1 MEPNKIVVK
10 YKNQAVVKGTTT
22 DFFPNKPKFHLTGE
36 DGKTTEISIETLKA
50 IFFVK
55 DLEGD
60 KDHAYNYKDEIAA
73 AGRKMRVHFTD
84 GEIISGYTLGYSPD
98 RDGFFLTPADLKG
111 NNARIFVV
119 RSATQKI
126 EFIQSL

>member
-10 YKNQAVVKGTTT
+10 FKNQTVVKGTTT

-36 DGKTTEISIETLKA
+36 DGKTTEISVETLKA

-55 DLEGD
+55 DLGGD
-60 KDHAYNYKDEIAA
+60 KDHNYDYKDEIAA

-84 GEIISGYTLGYSPD
+84 GEVISGYTLGYSPD

>member
-10 YKNQAVVKGTTT
+10 YKNQTVAKGTTT

-36 DGKTTEISIETLKA
+36 DGKTTEISVESLKA

-55 DLEGD
+55 DLAGD

-73 AGRKMRVHFTD
+73 AGRKMRVHFSD

>member
-10 YKNQAVVKGTTT
+10 FKNKSVVKGTTI

-36 DGKTTEISIETLKA
+36 DGKTTEISIENLKA

-55 DLEGD
+55 DLQGD
-60 KDHAYNYKDEIAA
+60 KDHKYDYKDEIAA
-73 AGRKMRVHFTD
+73 AGKKMRVHFTD
-84 GEIISGYTLGYSPD
+84 GEVISGYTLGYSPD

-119 RSATQKI
+119 RSATKKV